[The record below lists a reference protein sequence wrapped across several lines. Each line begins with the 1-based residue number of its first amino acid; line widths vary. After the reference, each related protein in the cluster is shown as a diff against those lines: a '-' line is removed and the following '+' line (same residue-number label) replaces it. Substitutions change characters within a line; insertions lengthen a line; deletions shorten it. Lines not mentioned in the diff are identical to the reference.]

1 MAVSKPPAGSG
12 KTIAPLVLKAAVA
25 GANAVGAK
33 PAPRVRLAQVQST
46 SVTATSSKAASAK
59 ATSARAASAKVVA
72 AKLAKGQP
80 GAPKAMT
87 GNQYRDLIASYIH
100 HNYSAQGLVVYVEI
114 SLGKTVIGKDRCI
127 DVFVVR
133 PDDRKAIAIECKYQD
148 SLGTVDEKIPYA
160 LLDLDA
166 LWVPGCLVYAGKGW
180 SKGVLHS
187 LEASR
192 LAAYCVPDAVTLNRS
207 KVTRELDHM
216 LAAIFGF
223 WDLVL
228 PPSRRFKPSG
238 T

>member
-1 MAVSKPPAGSG
+1 MATTGKPGRVV
-12 KTIAPLVLKAAVA
+12 APKVLRA
-25 GANAVGAK
+25 
-33 PAPRVRLAQVQST
+33 APRV
-46 SVTATSSKAASAK
+46 
-59 ATSARAASAKVVA
+59 
-72 AKLAKGQP
+72 
-80 GAPKAMT
+80 MT
-87 GNQYRDLIASYIH
+87 GNSYRDLIASYIH
-100 HNYSAQGLVVYVEI
+100 HNYASQGLVVYCEV

-133 PDDRKAIAIECKYQD
+133 PADRKAIAIECKYQD

-160 LLDLDA
+160 LLDLEA

-192 LAAYCVPDAVTLNRS
+192 LACSCMPDASTLARS
-207 KVTRELDHM
+207 KQTRELDHM

-228 PPSRRFKPSG
+228 PASKKLKPSSMP
-238 T
+238 TS

>member
-1 MAVSKPPAGSG
+1 MATTTKPRTKVVAN
-12 KTIAPLVLKAAVA
+12 KVLAAQPGGGVA
-25 GANAVGAK
+25 GAKAAAAAGPKAAAAGAK
-33 PAPRVRLAQVQST
+33 AAAAAGAALPR
-46 SVTATSSKAASAK
+46 
-59 ATSARAASAKVVA
+59 
-72 AKLAKGQP
+72 G
-80 GAPKAMT
+80 MT
-87 GNQYRDLIASYIH
+87 GNDYRDLIASYIH
-100 HNYSAQGLVVYVEI
+100 HNYASHGLVVYVEI

-133 PDDRKAIAIECKYQD
+133 PQDRKAIAIECKYQD

-160 LLDLDA
+160 LQDLEA

-192 LAAYCVPDAVTLNRS
+192 LAAYCLPDAATLARG
-207 KVTRELDHM
+207 KQTRELDHM

-228 PPSRRFKPSG
+228 PANKKFRPAP
-238 T
+238 